1 MRERLIELLG
11 RRVSRACVAASQVAV
26 DREPH
31 FLFGQAWFASEKSD
45 LLLQNA
51 DIWTGTRA
59 FAAQTQMKSD
69 GQGTWLTALKRY
81 FGAILAG
88 NLVWEFVQLPLYTL
102 WHEGPWGRIVFA
114 AVHCTG
120 GDLLIG
126 GAALMIAL
134 LLIGDGRWPHAGFG
148 RVAIVA
154 GGCGLAY
161 TVFSEWLNTEIR
173 FSWAYT
179 IWMPIIPV
187 IGTGLS
193 PFLQWLVVPSLA
205 FWWARPRIDPA
216 GRVEAHD
223 H

>member
-1 MRERLIELLG
+1 MALPS
-11 RRVSRACVAASQVAV
+11 SRSAGSIHLSTSQSRSTASRTSSLVKHASQ
-26 DREPH
+26 RK
-31 FLFGQAWFASEKSD
+31 KSD

-51 DIWTGTRA
+51 GVWTRTRA
-59 FAAQTQMKSD
+59 LAAQTQMKSD
-69 GQGTWLTALKRY
+69 AEGTWLTALKRY
-81 FGAILAG
+81 FGVILAG

-102 WHEGPWGRIVFA
+102 WHEGPWRRIVFA

-120 GDLLIG
+120 GDLLIA

-134 LLIGDGRWPHAGFG
+134 LLIGDGRWPHAGFR

-154 GGCGLAY
+154 GVCGLAY

-193 PFLQWLVVPSLA
+193 PFLQWIVVPSLA
-205 FWWARPRIDPA
+205 FWWARPRVGPA
-216 GRVEAHD
+216 GRVETYD